1 MPPCSFVLLLAREKE
16 MPNTELFDFDRLVD
30 RHGTYCTQW
39 DYVADRFGHADLLP
53 FTISDMDFETA
64 PCIRQTLTTRL
75 EHGVFGYSRWNHGDF
90 KGAVSDWFARRYGAK
105 LDPETLVY
113 GPSVIYVIAQLVSL
127 WSAPGE
133 GVLVHTP
140 AYDAFGNMLA
150 ANGRVLLPCPL
161 IKAQGSYQIDWA
173 CFEQQAARPDCR
185 ILLLCSP
192 HNPTGRV
199 WTRDELSRMAAIC
212 QRHGVKVISDDIHM
226 DISFSPYLPWSEVA
240 VDDGWAL
247 VSSGSKSFNIP
258 ALGGA
263 YAFIAN
269 ADARA
274 AYLRRLK
281 TAHGLSSPPILGVLA
296 HISAYRDGG
305 TWLDA
310 LKSYLHGNL
319 TQVAARLNAA
329 FPAIDYRVPEGT
341 YLAWIDLRG
350 LGIDS
355 TERMDALQR
364 LLVEKYRVAIM
375 RGDTYGPEGKGY
387 LRLNVGC
394 PRSKVDTGLDA
405 LICALTDLL
414 RD

>member
-1 MPPCSFVLLLAREKE
+1 MHDIY
-16 MPNTELFDFDRLVD
+16 DFDQVVD

-64 PCIRQTLTTRL
+64 PCIRAALERRL
-75 EHGVFGYSRWNHGDF
+75 EHGVFGYSRWNHDDF
-90 KGAVSDWFARRYGAK
+90 KGAVCDWFARRHGAR

-113 GPSVIYVIAQLVSL
+113 GPSVIYIIAQLVSL
-127 WSAPGE
+127 WSAPSE

-150 ANGRVLLPCPL
+150 ANDRVLLPSPL
-161 IKAQGSYQIDWA
+161 LKVEGRYQIDWLT
-173 CFEQQAARPDCR
+173 FERQATRPDCR

-199 WTRDELSRMAAIC
+199 WTREELVRMAAIC
-212 QRHGVKVISDDIHM
+212 RRHGVRVISDDIHM
-226 DISFSPYLPWSEVA
+226 DMSFVPYLPWSEVA
-240 VDDGWAL
+240 EDEYWAL

-263 YAFIAN
+263 YGFIPFEAT
-269 ADARA
+269 RS
-274 AYLRRLK
+274 AYLQRLK
-281 TAHGLSSPPILGVLA
+281 AAHGLSSPPILGVLA
-296 HISAYRDGG
+296 HISAYKDGEA
-305 TWLDA
+305 WLDA
-310 LKSYLHGNL
+310 LKTYLHGNL
-319 TQVAARLNAA
+319 ARVAERLNAT

-341 YLAWIDLRG
+341 YLAWIDLNG

-355 TERMDALQR
+355 EAQMDALQT

-375 RGDTYGPEGKGY
+375 RGDTYGPEGRGFI
-387 LRLNVGC
+387 RLNVGC
-394 PRSKVDTGLDA
+394 SRQKVDKGLDA
-405 LICALTDLL
+405 LIGALTSLL

>member
-1 MPPCSFVLLLAREKE
+1 MCESY
-16 MPNTELFDFDRLVD
+16 DFDREVD
-30 RHGTYCTQW
+30 RRGTYCTQW

-53 FTISDMDFETA
+53 FTISDMDLETA
-64 PCIRQTLTTRL
+64 PCIRKTLSKRL
-75 EHGVFGYSRWNHGDF
+75 EHGVFGYSRWNHSDF
-90 KGAVSDWFARRYGAK
+90 KGAVSGWFARRHGAN
-105 LDPETLVY
+105 LDPETLVF
-113 GPSVIYVIAQLVSL
+113 GPSVIYVIAQLVAL

-150 ANGRVLLPCPL
+150 ANDRRLLSCPL
-161 IKAQGSYQIDWA
+161 EKREGRYHIDWA

-199 WTRDELSRMAAIC
+199 WTRDELSRMADIC
-212 QRHGVKVISDDIHM
+212 LRHGVKVISDDIHM
-226 DISFSPYLPWSEVA
+226 DISFVPYLPWSEVA
-240 VDDGWAL
+240 RDDGWAL

-263 YAFIAN
+263 YAFIP
-269 ADARA
+269 DAASRDT
-274 AYLRRLK
+274 YLRQLK
-281 TAHGLSSPPILGVLA
+281 AAHGLSSPPILGILA
-296 HISAYRDGG
+296 HISAYREGG
-305 TWLDA
+305 AWLDA
-310 LKSYLHGNL
+310 LKNHLHGNL
-319 TQVAARLNAA
+319 ARVAERLNGAL
-329 FPAIDYRVPEGT
+329 PAIDYRVPEGT

-355 TERMDALQR
+355 TERMDALQT

-387 LRLNVGC
+387 IRLNVGC
-394 PRSKVDTGLDA
+394 ARQKVDKGLDA
-405 LICALTDLL
+405 LITALQELHAG
-414 RD
+414 